1 VTTILTLIDYYL
13 PGTDAGGALR
23 SVANLIAALGHEF
36 EFRVITRDRD
46 WLSNER
52 YRHIT
57 PGTWESVGAAK
68 VMYLS
73 PTQARPATLRHVITE
88 TPHDVLYLNSLFS
101 PLFTLSVLA
110 YRRAGMIPTRPAIL
124 APRGQLS
131 PGAIGIKGRK
141 KRAFLVAARMA
152 GLYRGLIW
160 QASSPDEE
168 REVHE
173 HFGAAEVPVRAM
185 VAPDLPTPWERLAVT
200 GHRRKS
206 AGSLKA
212 SFISRITPKKN
223 LLGAIELLRGVK
235 ADTVFD
241 AYGPAEDPQY
251 LRQCEAAMATLPPH
265 VKARYAGKLKYDE
278 IALAFA
284 RYEVFLFPTLGENF
298 GHVLIESLAA
308 GCPVAVSDRTPFRDL
323 EERGAGW
330 VVPLED
336 PDRYR
341 GVLEECA
348 AMGPD
353 EHARMSNAARE
364 YARRLIMD
372 PAPLE
377 QNRHLFTHAAS
388 SAARRILANTA
399 TQNIA

>member
-1 VTTILTLIDYYL
+1 MTTILTLVDYYL

-23 SVANLIAALGHEF
+23 SVGNIVAALGEEF

-46 WLSNER
+46 WLSDEA
-52 YRHIT
+52 YPDIT
-57 PGTWESVGAAK
+57 PGAWESVGAAK

-73 PTQARPATLRHVITE
+73 PKQARPATLRRVIAE

-101 PLFTLSVLA
+101 PLFTLSVLT
-110 YRRAGMIPTRPAIL
+110 YRRAGMLPAKPTIL

-141 KRAFLVAARMA
+141 KSAFLVAARMA

-160 QASSPDEE
+160 QASSPDEA
-168 REVHE
+168 REVQE
-173 HFGAAEVPVRAM
+173 YFGADGVPVGVM

-200 GHRRKS
+200 GYRRKR
-206 AGSLKA
+206 AGSLKV

-241 AYGPAEDPQY
+241 AYGPAEDLDY
-251 LRQCEAAMATLPPH
+251 LRECEAAMATLPPH
-265 VKARYAGKLKYDE
+265 VKARYAGKLKYEE
-278 IALAFA
+278 IAPAFA
-284 RYEVFLFPTLGENF
+284 RYEVFLFPTLGENY

-330 VVPLED
+330 VVPLENMA
-336 PDRYR
+336 RYR

-348 AMGPD
+348 AMGAD

-372 PAPLE
+372 PAPVE
-377 QNRHLFTHAAS
+377 QNRHLFAHAAS
-388 SAARRILANTA
+388 RAAPHPPSAA